1 MIIYL
6 NGSFVEEKDAKV
18 SVFDHGFLYGDGV
31 FEGIKAFNGRVFAL
45 DEHVD
50 RFFESAQSIQ
60 LKLPLSRQE
69 MKEAIL
75 ETIRKNGLKN
85 AYVRPVSSRG
95 KGSLGLDPRN
105 CERAT
110 LVIIVDAETH
120 HPEDTGSVPLNKRGI
135 KVITTAFRRNG
146 PDVLS
151 PRIKSLNYLNNVL
164 AKLQANAVVVQ
175 DAVFL
180 NAQGFV
186 CELTG
191 DNIFIVK
198 NTRVYTPPLSQGIL
212 DGITRRVILSLTDKL
227 DLAIIEEPLTLNDLY
242 TCDECFCAAT
252 RIDILPIVWIDGRQI
267 GNGEL
272 GPITVRI
279 MKAYQEILQNEGT
292 PIY

>member
-6 NGSFVEEKDAKV
+6 NGSYVDEKKAKV

-31 FEGIKAFNGRVFAL
+31 FEGIKASNNRVFAL

-50 RFFESAQSIQ
+50 RFFESAQAIQ
-60 LKLPLSRQE
+60 LDLPLTRQE
-69 MKEAIL
+69 MKEVIV
-75 ETIRKNGLKN
+75 ETIRKNALKD
-85 AYVRPVSSRG
+85 AYVRLVASRG
-95 KGSLGLDPRN
+95 EGLLGLDPRN
-105 CERAT
+105 CKNAT
-110 LVIIVDAETH
+110 LVVIVEPETR
-120 HPEDTGSVPLNKRGI
+120 HPEDTGSVPLNKKGI
-135 KVITTAFRRNG
+135 KVIVTTFRRNG

-151 PRIKSLNYLNNVL
+151 PRIKSLNYLNNVM
-164 AKLQANAVVVQ
+164 AKLQANAMGAQ

-198 NTRVYTPPLSQGIL
+198 NNRVYTPPLWQGIL
-212 DGITRRVILSLTDKL
+212 EGITRRVIIDFVNKL
-227 DLAIIEEPLTLNDLY
+227 DLDIIEEPLTINDLY
-242 TCDECFCAAT
+242 TCDECFCTAT
-252 RIDILPIVWIDGRQI
+252 RIDILPIVWIDGRKI
-267 GNGEL
+267 GNGDP

-279 MKAYQEILQNEGT
+279 MEGYQEILQNEGT